1 MASESAFNKRLTAE
15 TTLDKVEGLLEHF
28 NLPPKVISFIRKN
41 LRVIQISII
50 IIIAG
55 IVFLSLYGSYQ
66 ERLREEAASALSQ
79 ALKLPQEGKAEAL
92 GKVADEYGSTSSALW
107 AKVELAHLAMQS
119 GAFNTAAEKY
129 RTLLSEIDND
139 NPLYPL
145 VLFSLAQAFEADK
158 KYTEAATEYD
168 LLKNFKGY
176 ENLAYAG
183 MGRLEE
189 VQGNIE
195 KAIAVYNNFL
205 LSVGDDPATA
215 QSKEQIDSKIARL
228 KARIQ

>member
-1 MASESAFNKRLTAE
+1 MASESAFNKRLAAE

-28 NLPPKVISFIRKN
+28 NLPPKVISFIRRN
-41 LRVIQISII
+41 LRIIQISII
-50 IIIAG
+50 VIITV
-55 IVFLSLYGSYQ
+55 IVVLSLYGSYR
-66 ERLREEAASALSQ
+66 ERLMEEAASALSQ
-79 ALKLPQEGKAEAL
+79 ALKLPKDAKTEAL
-92 GKVADEYGSTSSALW
+92 RKVAEEYGSTSSALW
-107 AKVELAHLAMQS
+107 AKVELAHLDMQN

-129 RTLLSEIDND
+129 RKILSETDND

-145 VLFSLAQAFEADK
+145 VLFSLAQSFEADK

-189 VQGNIE
+189 VQGNID

-205 LSVGDDPATA
+205 LSMGDDPATA
-215 QSKEQIDSKIARL
+215 QSKEQIDGKIARL